1 MLARLSVLC
10 GACLTLMTPPAVV
23 LAQEEAVPMRDRTE
37 RIGLSG
43 RRGPSLFRPGFAIGE
58 YTGWASMRD
67 SATRLPWQSRDF
79 ATAELSIVT
88 PAGEITGN
96 CGGGQGRRNILGIT
110 FDRERLSYDCDYAG
124 AAPADAG
131 MGLALARGSL
141 LQRLQQPQ
149 RAGSLTW
156 NGVEYRTQTRRI
168 GGLPVG
174 GGRVMGY
181 VISRDGVDVGGVD
194 LNGMRPTF
202 YLPPAGS
209 PDRDAVAVFA
219 ISLWAF
225 RDPANR

>member
-1 MLARLSVLC
+1 MFARLFSVCVVALSL
-10 GACLTLMTPPAVV
+10 ATPMVATAQDAAVS
-23 LAQEEAVPMRDRTE
+23 MRERTE
-37 RIGLSG
+37 RIGLAG

-58 YTGWASMRD
+58 YTGWASLRD
-67 SATRLPWQSRDF
+67 SEVRLPWQSRDF

-88 PAGEITGN
+88 PAGEVTGN

-110 FDRERLSYDCDYAG
+110 FDREPLSYDCDYAG

-131 MGLALARGSL
+131 MGLALARGSIL
-141 LQRLQQPQ
+141 RRLQQPQ
-149 RAGSLTW
+149 RAGTLTW
-156 NGVEYRTQTRRI
+156 DGVEYRTETRRI
-168 GGLPVG
+168 GGLPFG
-174 GGRVMGY
+174 GGAVMGY
-181 VISRDGVDVGGVD
+181 VISRDGVEVGGVD
-194 LNGMRPTF
+194 LNVMRPTF

>member
-1 MLARLSVLC
+1 MITRLFAVCLA
-10 GACLTLMTPPAVV
+10 ALTLQTTPAV
-23 LAQEEAVPMRDRTE
+23 AMPQDAAVPMRDRTE

-58 YTGWASMRD
+58 YTGWASIRD

-79 ATAELSIVT
+79 TTAELSIVT
-88 PAGEITGN
+88 PAGEVTGS
-96 CGGGQGRRNILGIT
+96 CGGGQGHRNILGIT
-110 FDRERLSYDCDYAG
+110 FDREALSYDCEYDG
-124 AAPADAG
+124 AAPDDAG
-131 MGLALARGSL
+131 LGLALARGSL
-141 LQRLQQPQ
+141 LRSIQQPQ

-156 NGVEYRTQTRRI
+156 NGVEYRTETRRI
-168 GGLPVG
+168 GGLPIA

-181 VISRDGVDVGGVD
+181 VISRDGIEVGGVD
-194 LNGMRPTF
+194 LNVMRPTF